1 MGLFGLSKSEKG
13 IWNTIQKDNVV
24 KIRIKD
30 NPQERYYS
38 KVEEVTDTS
47 LYVVTPIVGTML
59 LELPLNLAVEIEVY
73 TPDGGRV
80 RFISR
85 VVSQEWMKDRT
96 IQFAAP
102 RSLERIQL
110 RAFYRLEMVL
120 DVEYSLFLPHE
131 LPPRGLELRYPLFL
145 GLTKDISEGGAL
157 LLVDKPLE
165 KGSIMNMKI
174 KLPDNNALR
183 ARAKILRTEEL
194 NVRGKFGVGVEF
206 MYISEEDR
214 EILRRFIFLRSRER
228 YKNFRQK

>member
-1 MGLFGLSKSEKG
+1 MGLFGLSKTEKG

-24 KIRIKD
+24 KIHIKD
-30 NPQERYYS
+30 NPQEKYYS
-38 KVEEVTDTS
+38 KVEEVADS
-47 LYVVTPIVGTML
+47 YLSIVTPIIGTML
-59 LELPLNLAVEIEVY
+59 LELPINLVVEVEIY

-80 RFISR
+80 RFISK
-85 VVSQEWMKDRT
+85 VISQEWMKDRT
-96 IQFAAP
+96 IQFALP

-157 LLVDKPLE
+157 LIVDKPLE
-165 KGSIMNMKI
+165 KGANMNMKI
-174 KLPDNNALR
+174 KLPDNNMLR
-183 ARAKILRTEEL
+183 ARAKVLRTEEL
-194 NVRGKFGVGVEF
+194 NVRGKFGAGVEF
-206 MYISEEDR
+206 SYMSEEDR